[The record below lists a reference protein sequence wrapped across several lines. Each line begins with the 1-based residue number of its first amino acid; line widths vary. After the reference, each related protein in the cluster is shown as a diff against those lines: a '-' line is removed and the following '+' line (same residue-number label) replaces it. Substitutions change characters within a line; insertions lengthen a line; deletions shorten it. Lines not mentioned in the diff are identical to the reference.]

1 MKRRRFL
8 QATAAAPALLTGACT
23 RQQTIPGS
31 IVGAAASIG
40 HRLRDLKA
48 LPAPTRTVKTD
59 VLIAGAGIA
68 GLAAARQLQR
78 QGLEDFLVLDLE
90 SQAGGNSTSG
100 SNRISAYPWGAHY
113 VPLPGRD
120 CHEVLAFFEEIGL
133 IQGHD
138 AAGRPIYDELALC
151 HDPHERLFIHGQWE
165 NGLLPLTGLTPRERE
180 EFAAFD
186 AAIHHWQEKRAFTLP
201 LDRSSRDPDLL
212 ALDRLTMDAWMH
224 QQGWTT
230 APLRWYVDYACRD
243 DFGGSLGQVSAWA
256 GIHYFASRSGEA
268 ANATRGTV
276 LTWPEGN
283 GYLVKQLV
291 SPLSSRLRT
300 GSIVLH
306 MQVAQGR
313 TLTDVMEA
321 ATGEVIRYESRAAL
335 CALPRFIAQ
344 RLIPGLQ
351 PLALNYAPW
360 VVTNL
365 TLDELP
371 PSPGVLPAWDSVIY
385 QGPSLG
391 YINATHQALT
401 AVPQATVITHYEA
414 LCDLPPGQ
422 SRQWMQQQTHA
433 QWTQRALTSLQAAH
447 PDLARHVQQADIWL
461 WGHGM
466 IRPDPG
472 FIWGADRAA
481 MLQQTPPLFYA
492 HSDMSGMSL
501 FEEAYTR
508 GVLTAQ
514 DIRQWLA

>member
-1 MKRRRFL
+1 MNRRRFL
-8 QATAAAPALLTGACT
+8 QASVAAPALLTGSCT
-23 RQQTIPGS
+23 PQQTMPGS

-48 LPAPTRTVKTD
+48 LPTPTRSVKTD
-59 VLIAGAGIA
+59 IVIAGAGIA
-68 GLAAARQLQR
+68 GLAAAHQLQK
-78 QGLEDFLVLDLE
+78 QGLENFLVLDLE
-90 SQAGGNSTSG
+90 AHAGGNSASG
-100 SNRISAYPWGAHY
+100 SNAVSAYPWGAHY

-120 CHEVLAFFEEIGL
+120 CDEVLAFFEEIGL
-133 IQGHD
+133 ILGHD

-151 HDPHERLFIHGQWE
+151 HAPPERLFIHGQWE
-165 NGLLPLTGLTPRERE
+165 NGLQPVTGLSQRERE

-186 AAIHHWQEKRAFTLP
+186 AAIQHWQAKRSFTLP
-201 LDRSSRDPDLL
+201 LDRSARDPDLL
-212 ALDRLTMDAWMH
+212 ALDLLTMDAWMN

-243 DFGGSLGQVSAWA
+243 DFGGTLQQVSAWA

-291 SPLSSRLRT
+291 KPLRERLHT

-306 MQVAQGR
+306 MQPERDRV
-313 TLTDVMEA
+313 LTDVLQSH
-321 ATGEVIRYESRAAL
+321 TGEVIRYESRAAL
-335 CALPRFIAQ
+335 CAMPRFIAQ
-344 RLIPGLQ
+344 RLVPGLG

-385 QGPSLG
+385 KGPSLG
-391 YINATHQALT
+391 YINATHQNLT

-414 LCDLPPGQ
+414 LCDQPPTQ
-422 SRQWMQQQTHA
+422 ARQWMQQQSHG
-433 QWTQRALTSLQAAH
+433 QWSQRALTSLQAAH
-447 PDLARHVQQADIWL
+447 PDLANHVQQTDVWL

-472 FIWGADRAA
+472 FIWGPERAQ
-481 MLQQTPPLFYA
+481 MLLQTPPLFYA

-501 FEEAYTR
+501 FEEAFTR
-508 GVLTAQ
+508 GIHTAQ
-514 DIRQWLA
+514 AIQRWLS